1 MEIVL
6 TCTQCVGRCPL
17 TVWKESSNSGIC
29 ILTVTSPHEQW
40 RKVGPPLL
48 ITIYLTSVSALYN
61 LQLELQSVQAAE
73 RIVTCLK
80 AIRRITHFGAM
91 HKRVDVIPIQAQCQ
105 VLRGSSF
112 AVQIFSTSWYFFVPG
127 VSRGSFC
134 DYIYQTCWLACS
146 YRLRI
151 YAGRMM
157 VMVTLL

>member
-61 LQLELQSVQAAE
+61 LQLELQSVQDCRENCYLFEGNTPHNSLWSDAQE
-73 RIVTCLK
+73 GRRDTNSSSVSSLK
-80 AIRRITHFGAM
+80 RFFIRGPNFFNLMILFC
-91 HKRVDVIPIQAQCQ
+91 P
-105 VLRGSSF
+105 RG
-112 AVQIFSTSWYFFVPG
+112 
-127 VSRGSFC
+127 
-134 DYIYQTCWLACS
+134 
-146 YRLRI
+146 
-151 YAGRMM
+151 
-157 VMVTLL
+157 